1 MRKRDK
7 QQEIYEMAADKQK
20 EAMKKNILKARRGW
34 QK

>member
-7 QQEIYEMAADKQK
+7 QQENNEMATDKQK
-20 EAMKKNILKARRGW
+20 EAMKKYILEARRGW